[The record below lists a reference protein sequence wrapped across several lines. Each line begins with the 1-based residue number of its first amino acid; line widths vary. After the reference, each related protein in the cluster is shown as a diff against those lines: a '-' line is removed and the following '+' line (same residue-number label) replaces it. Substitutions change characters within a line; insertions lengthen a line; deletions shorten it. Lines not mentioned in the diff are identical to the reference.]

1 MNKALLTFC
10 LLFVSSCFAIDDNSL
25 ALGWYWGKNK
35 PVEQRNK
42 EKPKMQNDTP
52 VMSKSNSDILKDINL
67 EVEEKKA
74 TAILEPTI
82 KNITDYVAAQNKVVN
97 LASGFTQMWSKAM
110 LYSPEL
116 NYIAKHPTDNYTQQ
130 IIREDKYK
138 AIKASINIF
147 SQTHGFLFFFEGN
160 NTISTFQ
167 SKIVSNLAAK
177 YGISIIPVSLNGI
190 PNHYFNRN
198 ITDKNKAQML
208 GVKVAPSLMAMD
220 IRAKKITPLAVGVI
234 SEFEL
239 EEKIDN
245 FVRQGRSDG

>member
-1 MNKALLTFC
+1 MNKVLLSIS

-35 PVEQRNK
+35 PVEQK
-42 EKPKMQNDTP
+42 KTEKPKVEIDTP

-74 TAILEPTI
+74 TAILDPTI

-130 IIREDKYK
+130 IMREDKYK
-138 AIKASINIF
+138 AIKQSINTF
-147 SQTHGFLFFFEGN
+147 AKTHGFIFFFEGN

-167 SKIVSNLAAK
+167 SKIISNFAAK
-177 YGISIIPVSLNGI
+177 HSIAIIPVSLNGI
-190 PNHYFNRN
+190 PNQYFNRN

-220 IRAKKITPLAVGVI
+220 VRTKKITPLAVGVI

-239 EEKIDN
+239 EERIDN

>member
-1 MNKALLTFC
+1 MNKVLLSIC

-25 ALGWYWGKNK
+25 ALGWYWGKSK
-35 PVEQRNK
+35 PVEKKNT
-42 EKPKMQNDTP
+42 EKPKIENDTQ
-52 VMSKSNSDILKDINL
+52 VLRKSNSDILKDINL

-97 LASGFTQMWSKAM
+97 LASGFTQMWSQAM
-110 LYSPEL
+110 LYNPEL
-116 NYIAKHPTDNYTQQ
+116 NYITKHPTDNYTQQ
-130 IIREDKYK
+130 IMREDKYK

-147 SQTHGFLFFFEGN
+147 SQTHGFLFFYEGN

-177 YGISIIPVSLNGI
+177 YGIAIIPVSLNGL
-190 PNHYFNRN
+190 PNQYFSQN
-198 ITDKNKAQML
+198 IADKTKAKML

-220 IRAKKITPLAVGVI
+220 VKTKKITPLAVGVI

-245 FVRQGRSDG
+245 FVRQGRSDV

>member
-1 MNKALLTFC
+1 MNKILLSVC
-10 LLFVSSCFAIDDNSL
+10 LLLSTSCFAIDDNSL

-35 PVEQRNK
+35 PVEKKAND
-42 EKPKMQNDTP
+42 KPNDASSSP
-52 VMSKSNSDILKDINL
+52 VTSKSNSDILKDINL

-82 KNITDYVAAQNKVVN
+82 KNIIDYVAAQNKVVN

-110 LYSPEL
+110 LYNPEL

-138 AIKASINIF
+138 ATKASINIF
-147 SQTHGFLFFFEGN
+147 SKTHGFIFFFEGN

-167 SKIVSNLAAK
+167 SKIISNFAEK
-177 YGISIIPVSLNGI
+177 YGIAIIPVSLNGL
-190 PNHYFNRN
+190 PNQYFSQN
-198 ITDKNKAQML
+198 IADKNKAQML

-220 IRAKKITPLAVGVI
+220 VRTKKITPLAVGVI

-239 EEKIDN
+239 EDKIDN
-245 FVRQGRSDG
+245 FVRQGSSYG